1 MHRRGIQATMILI
14 AAILTTMCAQSS
26 RTVAGVLVEHEPKAI
41 KAYAEPLSRAKISW
55 PPKKITLIGIKQ
67 ERALEVWA
75 KGDSG
80 SFVRIARYPILAASG
95 DLGPKRKEG
104 DKQVP
109 EGIYSLPSLNP
120 NSSYHLSI
128 KVGYPNE
135 TDISNSKL
143 ERNQMGGDIFVHGR
157 SVSIGC
163 IAIGDA
169 AIEELFCL
177 VARVPASNRKII
189 ITPVD
194 FRKMPNYLSH
204 EEEWVQ
210 KMYMQIQLELKKYQ

>member
-1 MHRRGIQATMILI
+1 MFGRRIQTIVILI
-14 AAILTTMCAQSS
+14 AAALTTMCAQST
-26 RTVAGVLVEHEPKAI
+26 RTVADVLIEFESHAK
-41 KAYAEPLSRAKISW
+41 KAYEAPLQIAKIGW

-80 SFVRIARYPILAASG
+80 RFVRIARYPVLAASG
-95 DLGPKRKEG
+95 ELGPKRKEG

-120 NSSYHLSI
+120 NSKYHLSI

-135 TDISNSKL
+135 TDIANSRV
-143 ERNQMGGDIFVHGR
+143 ERNEMGGDIFIHGK

-163 IAIGDA
+163 LAIGDR
-169 AIEELFCL
+169 AIEDLFCL
-177 VARVPASNRKII
+177 VARVPESNRKII
-189 ITPVD
+189 LTPVD
-194 FRKMPNYLSH
+194 FRKVPNYLSD
-204 EEEWVQ
+204 EEDWVQ
-210 KMYMQIQLELKKYQ
+210 TLYKQIQEELKNY